1 MIIAIDPDM
10 KKPGVCFLDDDGD
23 ITHLCSMTIPDLV
36 HQIHTFKDA
45 DYVLEDVNKIGAI
58 YQHNRRA
65 NASVGLKIAQNVGMV
80 KAAGTIICDLITDI
94 TGKPPALS
102 PVGLGKQVKKNAK
115 LFKELTGWQGK
126 TNEDMRDAYAVAIW
140 YHRQLKLTGKTR

>member
-10 KKPGVCFLDDDGD
+10 KKPGVCSLDDNGE
-23 ITHLCSMTIPDLV
+23 IVELCSMTIPDLIRHINAFSDSEFV
-36 HQIHTFKDA
+36 
-45 DYVLEDVNKIGAI
+45 VEDVNQVKTI
-58 YQHNRRA
+58 YASNRRA
-65 NASVGLKIAQNVGMV
+65 NKHVGLQIAQNVGMV

-94 TGKPPALS
+94 TGKPPALA

-140 YHRQLKLTGKTR
+140 YHGQRKLTGKTR

>member
-23 ITHLCSMTIPDLV
+23 ITHLCSMTIPDLIQ
-36 HQIHTFKDA
+36 QIHTFKDA
-45 DYVLEDVNKIGAI
+45 DYVLEDVNKVKAI
-58 YQHNRRA
+58 YASNRRA
-65 NASVGLKIAQNVGMV
+65 NASVGLKIAQSVGMV

-94 TGKPPALS
+94 TGNPPELA

-140 YHRQLKLTGKTR
+140 YHGQRKLTGKTR

>member
-10 KKPGVCFLDDDGD
+10 KKPGVCNLDDNGE
-23 ITHLCSMTIPDLV
+23 IVELCSMTIPDLIRHINAFSGSEFV
-36 HQIHTFKDA
+36 
-45 DYVLEDVNKIGAI
+45 VEDVNQVKTI
-58 YQHNRRA
+58 YASNRRA
-65 NASVGLKIAQNVGMV
+65 NKYVGLQIAQNVGMV

-94 TGKPPALS
+94 TGKPPKLA

-140 YHRQLKLTGKTR
+140 YHGQRKLTGKTR